1 MSKIVAIT
9 LDSTALVDLLDSC
22 GFEDMIFQKNV
33 QNLQALNPAED
44 IVIIE
49 GTQENKRSLQF
60 LKRKYPELP
69 KIIIAHSKSRM
80 KKSTFTEVLIDPTCR
95 EVEESM
101 KKLLHEKNMLEENDR
116 LKNEIVSLK
125 TLIEIHDEIG
135 HLLNETNELHEI
147 LTPVMKRLKVIL
159 DIEGWIVML
168 IDPENKLLYC
178 STVSAKNKKIF
189 KDMRLPVGEGIAGW
203 VAEKGRPVIV
213 NDVKRDKRFLSEAFV
228 HEVFDTASLMCTP
241 VQGRDSLLGVVEMIN
256 KKGGRDFTEVD
267 LSFMTKISEH
277 LALAINQVSLHQKMV
292 ELAITDDL
300 TKLFNTRYLERT
312 LDMEVSRCDR
322 YNTSLSLI
330 FMDVDYFKN
339 VNDRYGH
346 IIGSKLLVEVGQL
359 LLTKLRAV
367 DIVARYGGDEF
378 VIVLPQT
385 NLKYATQIAERM
397 RKTIAETTFL
407 KEQGYNIKVT
417 ASFGLAAYPEKA
429 QSKEELLKLADE
441 AMYRVKY
448 HTRNG
453 VYAIN

>member
-1 MSKIVAIT
+1 
-9 LDSTALVDLLDSC
+9 
-22 GFEDMIFQKNV
+22 
-33 QNLQALNPAED
+33 
-44 IVIIE
+44 
-49 GTQENKRSLQF
+49 
-60 LKRKYPELP
+60 
-69 KIIIAHSKSRM
+69 
-80 KKSTFTEVLIDPTCR
+80 
-95 EVEESM
+95 
-101 KKLLHEKNMLEENDR
+101 
-116 LKNEIVSLK
+116 
-125 TLIEIHDEIG
+125 LIEIHDEIG